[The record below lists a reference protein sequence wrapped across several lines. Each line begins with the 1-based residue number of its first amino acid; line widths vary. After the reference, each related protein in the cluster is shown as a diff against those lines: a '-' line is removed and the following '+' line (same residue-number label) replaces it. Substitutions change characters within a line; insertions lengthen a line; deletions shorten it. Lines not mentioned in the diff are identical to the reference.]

1 MGEVLVAD
9 EADHAVELFVGRGFE
24 LPGDVGDAVRVVACV
39 ADRKRLFA
47 QLLPAAHERGVG
59 CRVARTFEEGAA
71 GDGQRRL
78 LVQEIDRCGCR
89 DHVAALV
96 VAPQIEIDLEVA
108 VVAGAVHAEVLAVG
122 SAEAGLA
129 RELLLGVD
137 DLRLVGGGGLL
148 DDLVV
153 AGIALADDYRN
164 ALF

>member
-96 VAPQIEIDLEVA
+96 VAPR
-108 VVAGAVHAEVLAVG
+108 
-122 SAEAGLA
+122 S
-129 RELLLGVD
+129 RSTSK
-137 DLRLVGGGGLL
+137 LRLSRVRCMQKCWRSVPQRQGSHENSCS
-148 DDLVV
+148 
-153 AGIALADDYRN
+153 A
-164 ALF
+164 